1 TKHNVHTNDTN
12 ACEMRQVT
20 RVDLGFVCDDI
31 FTVKT
36 QNVEYRILPIPCTF
50 PYLLRNTT
58 Q

>member
-1 TKHNVHTNDTN
+1 MFLATKHNVHTNDTN

-36 QNVEYRILPIPCTF
+36 QNVEYRI
-50 PYLLRNTT
+50 
-58 Q
+58 